1 MRVLVL
7 VTEAFGGFG
16 GISVYNR
23 DLLTALCAL
32 PECTEVVALPR
43 LRPGA
48 SESLPQGLSY
58 RSDAGGTKA
67 RYVTAL
73 LRLIATDRSFDL
85 IVCGHINL
93 LPLAYVAKKRTGAP
107 ILLVIHGVDA
117 WQPTGSRL
125 VNLLA
130 RRVEGILSVSD
141 HTRQRFLN
149 WVPSQAG
156 QVHLLPNVAHLER
169 FGMGARRQDLIDR
182 YGLAGRPV
190 LLTLGRLDAAERYKG
205 VDEVMEILPDLSRE
219 TPDLCYLIVGEGSD
233 RPRLAHKAGTLG
245 LLNDVVFAGRIHEHD
260 KADHY
265 RLADAFVMP
274 GRGEGFG
281 IVFLEAMACGIPVV
295 ASTLDGSREA
305 VRDGELGLLVD
316 PDDRA
321 ALHHAVTQAL
331 RRPKGIPPGLDYFS
345 FERFAAR
352 LSKILAKKGV
362 STLFLN
368 RKGY

>member
-1 MRVLVL
+1 MRVLAL

-32 PECTEVVALPR
+32 PDCTEVVGLPR
-43 LRPGA
+43 LKPGA
-48 SESLPQGLSY
+48 SEPLPQRLSY
-58 RSDAGGTKA
+58 RIDAGGTKA

-93 LPLAYVAKKRTGAP
+93 LPLAHAAKKGIGAP

-117 WQPTGSRL
+117 WQPTESRL

-141 HTRQRFLN
+141 HTRQRFLR
-149 WVPSQAG
+149 WVPSQTG
-156 QVHLLPNVAHLER
+156 QVHLLPNVAHLDR
-169 FGMGARRQDLIDR
+169 FGMEAKRQDLVDR

-190 LLTLGRLDAAERYKG
+190 LLTLGRLDSAERYKG
-205 VDEVMEILPDLSRE
+205 VDEVLEMLPDLLRD
-219 TPDLCYLIVGEGSD
+219 TPGLCYLVVGDGTD
-233 RPRLAHKAGTLG
+233 RPRLEHKAGALG
-245 LLNDVVFAGRIHEHD
+245 LRQGVVFAGRIHERE

-281 IVFLEAMACGIPVV
+281 IVFLEAMACGVPVV

-305 VRDGELGLLVD
+305 VREGQLGLLAD

-321 ALHHAVTQAL
+321 ALRNAVTAAL
-331 RRPKGIPPGLDYFS
+331 RRPKSIPPGLDYFS
-345 FERFAAR
+345 FERFTAR
-352 LSKILAKKGV
+352 LGEILARY
-362 STLFLN
+362 S
-368 RKGY
+368 